1 MKARHLWI
9 CAALLCL
16 VFAGAGPAQNYAY
29 ATDSNLNAG
38 GSNVYPFS
46 ASPNSW
52 RYQLLFDAKYL
63 PGKPIIVTDIAFGS
77 TAASPTLFQASQFEV
92 RLAHNTTGALVSTF
106 ASNFHTPPV
115 TVFNGALK
123 WQPAHLQWVD
133 LGLTSGFVYDGQSSL
148 TIEMRYRNRTSAG
161 PTIRS
166 DPIMPRVWNNSA
178 SDPFAATT
186 GTATTSYGL
195 KTRLTYIDAAT
206 LTLAGTPNPG
216 GTVDLIISAPVDG
229 GKPYQAASSL
239 GTGPI
244 HFGNR
249 QLNLTP
255 DDLMV
260 ITVGG
265 YLPQVFVNYSG
276 LLDKAGTAKA
286 QIKILNNPALKGV
299 RIHSAF
305 VTLDP
310 MAPFGISLISNTA
323 TFSIQ

>member
-1 MKARHLWI
+1 MIWVSV
-9 CAALLCL
+9 ALLGL
-16 VFAGAGPAQNYAY
+16 VLAGAAEAQGYAY

-52 RYQLLFDAKYL
+52 RYQLLFEAKYL
-63 PGKPIIVTDIAFGS
+63 PMKQILITDIAFGS
-77 TAASPTLFQASQFEV
+77 TATNPSLFQASQFEV
-92 RLAHNTTGALVSTF
+92 RMGHNTTGTLVSTF
-106 ASNFHTPPV
+106 DNNFHTPPV
-115 TVFNGALK
+115 TLFNGAMK
-123 WQPAHLQWVD
+123 WQPAYLQWVD
-133 LGLTSGFVYDGQSSL
+133 LGLTSSFLYDGQSGI
-148 TIEMRYRNRTSAG
+148 TIEMRYRGRTSAG

-166 DPIMPRVWNNSA
+166 DPIMSRVWNNTA
-178 SDPFAATT
+178 SDPFAAPT

-206 LTLAGTPNPG
+206 LTLLGTPTPG
-216 GTVDLIISAPVDG
+216 GTIDLMIFSPADA

-244 HFGNR
+244 PLGNR

-255 DDLMV
+255 DDLMG

-265 YLPQVFVNYSG
+265 YLPQVFVNYAG
-276 LLDKAGTAKA
+276 VLDAKGNAKA
-286 QIKILNNPALKGV
+286 QIKILNNPVLKGV

-305 VTLDP
+305 VTLDAN
-310 MAPFGISLISNTA
+310 APFGISLISNTA